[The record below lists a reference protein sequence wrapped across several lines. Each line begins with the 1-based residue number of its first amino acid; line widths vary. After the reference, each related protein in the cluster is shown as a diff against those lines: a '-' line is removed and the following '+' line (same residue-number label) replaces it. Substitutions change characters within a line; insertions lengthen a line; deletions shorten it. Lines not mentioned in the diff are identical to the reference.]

1 MQKIQVSASIL
12 SADMCNLEA
21 VVRTLE
27 TSGTDM
33 LHFDVMDGR
42 FVDNISFGIPVLEAI
57 RKKTDLFL
65 DVHLMISDPL
75 HYAERF
81 AKAGANGITFHL
93 ESESDPQKTIDAIH
107 ACGIPAGIVIKP
119 NTPAEAVLPY
129 LSSVEMVL
137 VMTVEPGFGGQ
148 AFIPES
154 LDKIKE
160 LRTLLDER
168 GLKTDIEV
176 DGGIY
181 CENVEAVLDAGANI
195 IVSGSGV
202 FKGNITENTKRFM
215 EILKRHE

>member
-81 AKAGANGITFHL
+81 AKAGANGIWKAKATHRKQLMPFML
-93 ESESDPQKTIDAIH
+93 VAFQQA
-107 ACGIPAGIVIKP
+107 
-119 NTPAEAVLPY
+119 
-129 LSSVEMVL
+129 LSSS
-137 VMTVEPGFGGQ
+137 Q
-148 AFIPES
+148 IPQQRQS
-154 LDKIKE
+154 CRICPPWKW
-160 LRTLLDER
+160 
-168 GLKTDIEV
+168 
-176 DGGIY
+176 Y
-181 CENVEAVLDAGANI
+181 W
-195 IVSGSGV
+195 S
-202 FKGNITENTKRFM
+202 
-215 EILKRHE
+215 

>member
-148 AFIPES
+148 AYIPES
-154 LDKIKE
+154 TEKIKE
-160 LRTLLDER
+160 LRQMLNEKGLD
-168 GLKTDIEV
+168 TDIEV
-176 DGGIY
+176 DGGIKKD
-181 CENVEAVLDAGANI
+181 NLQMVLDAGANV
-195 IVSGSGV
+195 IVAGSAI
-202 FKGNITENTKRFM
+202 FKGDIEQNVKDFLRIMGE
-215 EILKRHE
+215 

>member
-148 AFIPES
+148 SFMADMMPKVQAIRAYIDEKNPGC
-154 LDKIKE
+154 E
-160 LRTLLDER
+160 L
-168 GLKTDIEV
+168 EV
-176 DGGIY
+176 DGGVNAQTAKL
-181 CENVEAVLDAGANI
+181 CTAAGAN
-195 IVSGSGV
+195 VLVAGSAF
-202 FKGNITENTKRFM
+202 FKAEDKAAFVQAV
-215 EILKRHE
+215 K

>member
-148 AFIPES
+148 SFMHDQLP
-154 LDKIKE
+154 KIAAVRKM
-160 LRTLLDER
+160 LDEAK
-168 GLKTDIEV
+168 LPCELEV
-176 DGGIY
+176 DGGIDM
-181 CENVEAVLDAGANI
+181 NTAALVKAAGAN
-195 IVSGSGV
+195 VLVAGSAV
-202 FKGNITENTKRFM
+202 FGKSDRAAAIKAIREA
-215 EILKRHE
+215 